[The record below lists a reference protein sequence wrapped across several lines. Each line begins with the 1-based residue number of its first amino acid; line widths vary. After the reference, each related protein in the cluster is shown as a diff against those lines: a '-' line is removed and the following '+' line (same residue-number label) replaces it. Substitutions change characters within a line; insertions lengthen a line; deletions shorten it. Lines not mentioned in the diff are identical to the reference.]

1 MESCK
6 MISLWKLCST
16 WLSLCYLSCLPG
28 NKLFIFVSMDDKF
41 EFYKPLPISKGNG
54 FTIPDGTQY
63 IYDEYGGFED
73 GDLWFDWTATS

>member
-1 MESCK
+1 
-6 MISLWKLCST
+6 
-16 WLSLCYLSCLPG
+16 
-28 NKLFIFVSMDDKF
+28 MDDKF